1 MKSISEVKFIQKW
14 NIEKK
19 RGRIKNAVI
28 CAVTR
33 TLPVI
38 LVFGLFLLGFHEE
51 KGTIF
56 PEIYGFALAAVI
68 AFIILFAIAWEQ
80 WERNEERYKHI
91 TGDDS

>member
-14 NIEKK
+14 NIAKK